1 MKSSGAFF
9 CALFFFFLSSFFGW
23 GRISLFSSTW
33 SKNGIWGGDYR
44 DKLLHWRFG
53 IFGAFRVDFR
63 VFLERK
69 GGLYWRFARDF
80 AAKALV
86 FGYKKKEITMQ

>member
-1 MKSSGAFF
+1 MTK
-9 CALFFFFLSSFFGW
+9 LINRTHLY
-23 GRISLFSSTW
+23 SSTW
-33 SKNGIWGGDYR
+33 SKNTIAWSENTIAWSENGIWGGDYR

-53 IFGAFRVDFR
+53 IFRAFRVDFR

-69 GGLYWRFARDF
+69 GGFFWRFARDF